1 MRRRGLGEQRRFGGE
16 VLYPGI
22 YHLDQPRKNCG
33 RRCLGQSKRKPRT
46 NRGTLKVRQKTHGN
60 AHGYLSDWSFAIG
73 RVMGVLVEPERTC
86 GHGSLDYFIRKFDKS
101 IQRAPNNSIG
111 PLPAQKTH
119 QAHIR
124 VKRPRTAI
132 STAGY
137 WINTKEPHFNI
148 ILTERKSSAGIK
160 WKERLHGGS
169 KQ

>member
-1 MRRRGLGEQRRFGGE
+1 MRRRGAGGTTAVREGGAVPWYLSSRSTSQELREEVPWAIQEKAKDEPRHPQGSAEDPRQRTW
-16 VLYPGI
+16 I
-22 YHLDQPRKNCG
+22 
-33 RRCLGQSKRKPRT
+33 SKR
-46 NRGTLKVRQKTHGN
+46 LE
-60 AHGYLSDWSFAIG
+60 LAIG

-148 ILTERKSSAGIK
+148 ILTERKSSAGTK